1 LPGRPRVAA
10 RSIGG
15 FGMTAGK
22 WLSAAALALGL
33 WPGGAAAD
41 YWRGPCGPGSLA
53 FTDDVKNVP
62 AKYKASA
69 ERIKEEKLD
78 SYHRLSV
85 VDSAT
90 AAPRMGGPKVIQ
102 HP

>member
-1 LPGRPRVAA
+1 
-10 RSIGG
+10 
-15 FGMTAGK
+15 MTAGK

-33 WPGGAAAD
+33 MPGVAAAD
-41 YWRGPCGPGSLA
+41 YWRYTTESGSLA

-69 ERIKEEKLD
+69 ERIKEEKLE
-78 SYHRLSV
+78 SYHRLSI

-90 AAPRMGGPKVIQ
+90 ATPRMVGPKT
-102 HP
+102 